1 MEYSRISKINRK
13 PASINRL
20 IYSNKKKTVINAKL
34 EQLNVIGN
42 VLSVKDSTDDELLD
56 LIDQFGLGSLLQ
68 HLSLEKKTGA
78 NIVTLILS
86 LCLIRINGIVRKKST
101 DDNS

>member
-1 MEYSRISKINRK
+1 M
-13 PASINRL
+13 
-20 IYSNKKKTVINAKL
+20 
-34 EQLNVIGN
+34 IGN

-56 LIDQFGLGSLLQ
+56 LIDQFGLGSFLQ

-78 NIVTLILS
+78 NVVTLMLS

-101 DDNS
+101 VDNS